1 MKKDKP
7 VKIMALIACVL
18 ASVNIL
24 LNCLCMIFPNAAL
37 SVLEIFGFGEGR
49 FEEYSLGNVLP
60 LAIIGDIL
68 TPAAV
73 FAVAL
78 VNAVSDTFT
87 HTKGILTV
95 IFAVIS
101 RGAAKIISS
110 FFYNICIRMIN
121 TREVGLFAMTKTVT
135 SCIDI
140 LNFCALLLV
149 VSSAAIEIYA
159 SAGNLN
165 AADN

>member
-24 LNCLCMIFPNAAL
+24 LNCLCMIFPNTAL
-37 SVLEIFGFGEGR
+37 SVLEIFGESR
-49 FEEYSLGNVLP
+49 FEEYSLGKVLP

-110 FFYNICIRMIN
+110 FFYNICIRMLN

-149 VSSAAIEIYA
+149 VSAAAIEIYA